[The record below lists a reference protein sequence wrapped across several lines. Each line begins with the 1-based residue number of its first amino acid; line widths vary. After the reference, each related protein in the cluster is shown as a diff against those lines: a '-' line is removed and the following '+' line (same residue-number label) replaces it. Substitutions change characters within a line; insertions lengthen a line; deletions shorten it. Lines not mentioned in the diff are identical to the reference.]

1 MNVLRLRQNEMIRVD
16 RDRLRGLYRQLGPT
30 SAQDVLCRAI
40 EELAVRLAHCEHLWQ
55 EERWTDM
62 RKCAR
67 SMIAISEQIG
77 LTTLSRVA
85 QDVTHALDGC
95 DLPAV
100 GATMCRL
107 MRIGERSL
115 TEIWDQYDA

>member
-1 MNVLRLRQNEMIRVD
+1 
-16 RDRLRGLYRQLGPT
+16 
-30 SAQDVLCRAI
+30 
-40 EELAVRLAHCEHLWQ
+40 
-55 EERWTDM
+55 M

-85 QDVTHALDGC
+85 QDVTHALDNC

-100 GATMCRL
+100 GATMFRL

-115 TEIWDQYDA
+115 TEIWDQHDG